1 MWAALLPSGVRLA
14 MAVDPEALPPEAPRA
29 DAVEQHL
36 PVTEEDEVDE
46 TPQVG
51 PEVPEADALEQAQTV
66 PVGDEGYE
74 VS

>member
-1 MWAALLPSGVRLA
+1 

-36 PVTEEDEVDE
+36 PVTAEDEVDE

-66 PVGDEGYE
+66 PAEDEGYE